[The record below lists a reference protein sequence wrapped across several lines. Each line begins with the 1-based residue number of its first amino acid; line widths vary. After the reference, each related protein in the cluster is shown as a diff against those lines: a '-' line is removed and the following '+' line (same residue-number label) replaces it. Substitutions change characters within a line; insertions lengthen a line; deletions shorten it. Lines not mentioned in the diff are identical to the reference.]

1 MKNTYLFDQEEI
13 ITKSKNSTVTL
24 TNYRLRYE
32 SANSGKAHIVS
43 IMLEK
48 ISSIEIHYK
57 SNIIILVIGILFIS
71 TGFIMGT
78 MNQGEPM
85 LAGMSIGAICL
96 FIYYIR
102 RKHVISIASDG
113 GTKIHFFTKGMNRD
127 TLMDFINEI
136 EKAKKNRTADI
147 NSNSITS

>member
-1 MKNTYLFDQEEI
+1 MKDTYLFDNEEI
-13 ITKSKNSTVTL
+13 ITESKDNTLTL

-32 SANSGKAHIVS
+32 SASRGKAHIVS

-57 SNIIILVIGILFIS
+57 SNIIILTLGILFLAM
-71 TGFIMGT
+71 GFVMGT
-78 MNQGEPM
+78 MNEGGAM
-85 LAGMSIGAICL
+85 LMGMSIGGICL

-102 RKHVISIASDG
+102 RRHVVSIASDG
-113 GTKIHFFTKGMNRD
+113 GAKIHFFTKGMDRN

-136 EKAKKNRTADI
+136 EEAKKNR
-147 NSNSITS
+147 ITH